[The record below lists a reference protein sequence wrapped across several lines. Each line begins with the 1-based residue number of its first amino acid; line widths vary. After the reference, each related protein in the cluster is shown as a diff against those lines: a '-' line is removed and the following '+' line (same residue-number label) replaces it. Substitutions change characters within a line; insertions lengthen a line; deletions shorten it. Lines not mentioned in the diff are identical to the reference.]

1 MKGLN
6 RLKLL
11 PALFVILAI
20 PSIFYLTS
28 TQLQG
33 QELPGLPSASA
44 QVPTPCPNIST
55 DTVLTYSCVVD
66 SHYSGIIINP
76 GVTLTINP
84 GVTITSYND
93 ITANGNIVNYGT
105 INFQASHN
113 LYVYSTLTNYNNIII
128 SNYAQLV
135 NYGTV
140 LNYGGTITNSY
151 SGIINGGLLNNN
163 GTVDNIFATFQ
174 NNQGGV
180 VNNRLHGTFINSL
193 GNLFN
198 YGTINNYCG
207 AIFTNTGS
215 IMSNPV
221 TFATC
226 FATSAA
232 ITPSTSSVSTG
243 SSLVFNATIAD
254 TSSTPTT
261 PTGTISWSDG
271 SAGGKFANSATC
283 TLSGSGSAS
292 SCTISY
298 TAPLSAKS
306 VVITGQYAG
315 DLTHSS
321 SSATSHLT
329 VIAPDTVAPTTTA
342 TLAGTAGT
350 NGWYTSQVTA
360 TLAAA
365 DNPGGSGVKSTS
377 YSLDGGPQ
385 TVYTVQVIV
394 TGDANHTLSF
404 NSTDKAGNAELPH
417 TMYIPIDT
425 TPPVIT
431 VPSDVTKEATNL
443 LTHAVLG
450 TATAVDAIDGPVTV
464 TSNATAR
471 YQVGTTIIQYSAEDL
486 AGNTASAFQ
495 HVTITDTTPPSLQMP
510 ATITVQATGPSGA
523 TVSYKANATD
533 LVDGPVTTVC
543 NPPSGSTFAYG
554 NTTVTCTATDSHGN
568 KATGM
573 FDVNVQNKIPPTIS
587 ISSPINNAV
596 VSTATVPVSGT
607 ASDVVSVSSISWKV
621 DAGMVSTISG
631 ITAGPNVNWS
641 FDTSTLSPGT
651 HTIQVNATD
660 SAGLVA
666 ISSVSFTYAAP
677 TDTIPPPTGNGQITF
692 TSSNG
697 GFTSLEPISSS
708 SLPTTPPPGSYPLGF
723 FSWDITG
730 FAPATSVTI
739 TVTSPTPLHPQS
751 HYFKLIGNAW
761 VAVPVT
767 VSGNTMTFSISDNGP
782 FDGNPTTGVISD
794 PAAIADPTSGRVT
807 GGGNIGLGTNFGF
820 EVTSD
825 IDKANSIKG
834 TFEYNDRYVKL
845 NMHSDKISFLSVDP
859 TTSQATI
866 VGTTD
871 YDRHNNH
878 HERGTD
884 YTFIS
889 TISDPDKTG
898 EHDRFSITVTNSTG
912 YVVYQNS
919 GNVKGHIE
927 IHKFADQDDKSDSG
941 LTPQNNGLGNG
952 GKPSNMATAKNSR

>member
-1 MKGLN
+1 M
-6 RLKLL
+6 
-11 PALFVILAI
+11 AI

-113 LYVYSTLTNYNNIII
+113 LYVYSTLTNHNNIMIN
-128 SNYAQLV
+128 NYAQLV

-174 NNQGGV
+174 NNQEGV

-198 YGTINNYCG
+198 YGTINNNCG

-215 IMSNPV
+215 IMSNPI

-232 ITPSTSSVSTG
+232 ITPSTSSASTG
-243 SSLVFNATIAD
+243 SSLVFNATISD

-283 TLSGSGSAS
+283 TLSGSGSTS

-329 VIAPDTVAPTTTA
+329 VIAPDTVAPTTTV

-377 YSLDGGPQ
+377 YSLDGSPQ
-385 TVYTVQVIV
+385 TVYTVPVIV

-425 TPPVIT
+425 APPVIT
-431 VPSDVTKEATNL
+431 VPSDVTKEATNR
-443 LTHAVLG
+443 LTRAVLG
-450 TATAVDAIDGPVTV
+450 TSTAVDAVDGPVTV

-471 YQVGTTIIQYSAEDL
+471 YPVGTTVIQYSATDL
-486 AGNTASAFQ
+486 AGNTATAYQ
-495 HVTITDTTPPSLQMP
+495 KVTITDTTPPLLQLP
-510 ATITVQATGPSGA
+510 AQITAQATGPSGA

-533 LVDGPVTTVC
+533 IVDGPVTPVC
-543 NPPSGSTFAYG
+543 SPASGNTFVYG
-554 NTTVTCTATDSHGN
+554 NTTVTCTATDAHGN
-568 KATGM
+568 KATGA

-587 ISSPINNAV
+587 IASPANNAIV
-596 VSTATVPVSGT
+596 NTATVPVSGT
-607 ASDVVSVSSISWKV
+607 ASDIVSVSSISWKV
-621 DAGMVSTISG
+621 DSGDVSTVSG
-631 ITAGPNVNWS
+631 ITPGPNVNWS
-641 FDTSTLSPGT
+641 FDASALSTGT

-666 ISSVSFTYAAP
+666 ISSIYITYAAP
-677 TDTIPPPTGNGQITF
+677 TVSIPSPSGAGQVTFNTG
-692 TSSNG
+692 NG
-697 GFTSLEPISSS
+697 GFTNLDSIQQS
-708 SLPTTPPPGSYPLGF
+708 SLPTPPPPGNYSLGF

-730 FAPATSVTI
+730 FAPATSVTV
-739 TVTSPTPLHPQS
+739 TVTSPTPLHHQS
-751 HYFKLIGNAW
+751 HYFKLVDGTW
-761 VAVPVT
+761 VSIPAT
-767 VSGNTMTFSISDNGP
+767 VSGNKMTFTMADNGP
-782 FDGNPTTGVISD
+782 FDGNPTVGIISD
-794 PAAIADPTSGRVT
+794 PGAVADPTDGRVT
-807 GGGNIGLGTNFGF
+807 GGGNIGKGTNFGF

-825 IDKANSIKG
+825 IDKNDSIRG
-834 TFEYNDRYVKL
+834 TLEYHDKYVKL
-845 NMHSDKISFLSVDP
+845 NLHSNNVSFLSVDS

-866 VGTTD
+866 VGTTN
-871 YDRHNNH
+871 YDRHDKHSN
-878 HERGTD
+878 EGTS
-884 YTFIS
+884 YAFLT

-898 EHDRFSITVTNSTG
+898 EHDTFSITVTDSTG
-912 YVVYQNS
+912 NVVYQNS
-919 GNVKGHIE
+919 GTVKGHIE
-927 IHKFADQDDKSDSG
+927 IHKFSDHDDRSDSG
-941 LTPQNNGLGNG
+941 IQHGNNGNDKEHG
-952 GKPSNMATAKNSR
+952 NSR